1 MLTWQGTGPTTRVST
16 PNDDDGVLAV
26 GLEHHNS
33 VTRGHGRNHRK
44 IVEAHTATAKRAS
57 DEAAISVITDLSDK
71 VGRVGELGGARS
83 LVGALAAG
91 KHLAGFGSQGLALEW

>member
-26 GLEHHNS
+26 GLEHHNG
-33 VTRGHGRNHRK
+33 VTRGHGRNHHQ
-44 IVEAHTATAKRAS
+44 IVKANTAAAKRAGN
-57 DEAAISVITDLSDK
+57 EAAISVITDLSDE

-91 KHLAGFGSQGLALEW
+91 KHIAGLRSQGLALAR